1 MGSIRVVLHLSN
13 TTPNT
18 GMDLT
23 FEMTLVFDLS
33 LWLMMSCQGFLV
45 PTTPGSELGGGI
57 WWSFSEEEGCG
68 VDSSR
73 AADEMT
79 YTRDTVE
86 ISYPV
91 EYTRYPVEY
100 TEISSGIYGDIQW
113 NIQRY
118 TVEYTSYPVEYTEL
132 YNGIY
137 RVIQW
142 NIQVIQWN
150 IQSYTMEYTQ
160 ISSRIYRDIQW
171 NILPVYQRAIQ
182 DVIMTSSM
190 SILCLRV

>member
-1 MGSIRVVLHLSN
+1 MNTTLKDFDILVPHERKMGSIRVVLHLSN
-13 TTPNT
+13 TTLNT

-79 YTRDTVE
+79 YTRD
-86 ISYPV
+86 IQYP
-91 EYTRYPVEY
+91 
-100 TEISSGIYGDIQW
+100 GDIQW
-113 NIQRY
+113 K
-118 TVEYTSYPVEYTEL
+118 
-132 YNGIY
+132 
-137 RVIQW
+137 
-142 NIQVIQWN
+142 
-150 IQSYTMEYTQ
+150 
-160 ISSRIYRDIQW
+160 
-171 NILPVYQRAIQ
+171 
-182 DVIMTSSM
+182 
-190 SILCLRV
+190 